1 MLLAIPRG
9 AKALMRVTVDEGKDE
24 MVVKIEGRL
33 VEPWIS
39 ELESTWRSLQ
49 LGTKR
54 LSLDI
59 SEMLFVDYS
68 GKRILKDIVMATNC
82 EIRANSPLT
91 RDFANEIVC
100 TARNPLQES

>member
-1 MLLAIPRG
+1 
-9 AKALMRVTVDEGKDE
+9 MRVTVDESKDE

-33 VEPWIS
+33 VEPWTS

-49 LGTKR
+49 LGSKR

-68 GKRILKDIVMATNC
+68 GKQILKEIVTATNC

-91 RDFANEIVC
+91 RDFADEIVG
-100 TARNPLQES
+100 TAMKPPQEN

>member
-1 MLLAIPRG
+1 M
-9 AKALMRVTVDEGKDE
+9 MRVTVDEGKDE

-33 VEPWIS
+33 VEPWAS
-39 ELESTWRSLQ
+39 ELEPEWRNLQ
-49 LGTKR
+49 LGSKR

-68 GKRILKDIVMATNC
+68 GKQILKDIVKATNC

-91 RDFANEIVC
+91 RDFADEIMR
-100 TARNPLQES
+100 TATNPLQEI